1 MNRFLKLVRGE
12 LVRLQK
18 NKILPVSAIVSL
30 LWIFVIVFSSAE
42 EMLSLLPM
50 LLVLDAG
57 MLGIIYLAASF
68 YLEKQEGSL
77 KSLFVAPVS
86 GTEILLA
93 RIAASLITGLFSGAL
108 LVLAFHFVH
117 KQDVNVLW
125 LFISLVIIVFSHSLL
140 GFAIIL
146 NCRDFAQMLGIYAAY
161 ALLFF
166 LPTVLFLLEIIPG
179 DWEAILLLSPTHSSL
194 ILARKAFMD
203 AELAHVLGALVFL
216 LALGAGLYFY
226 VQKKF
231 KAHAVQG

>member
-93 RIAASLITGLFSGAL
+93 KIAASLITGLFSGAL

-117 KQDVNVLW
+117 KQDENVLW
-125 LFISLVIIVFSHSLL
+125 LFISLVIILFFHSLL
-140 GFAIIL
+140 
-146 NCRDFAQMLGIYAAY
+146 
-161 ALLFF
+161 
-166 LPTVLFLLEIIPG
+166 
-179 DWEAILLLSPTHSSL
+179 
-194 ILARKAFMD
+194 
-203 AELAHVLGALVFL
+203 
-216 LALGAGLYFY
+216 
-226 VQKKF
+226 
-231 KAHAVQG
+231 